1 MVKSNNFKYIFHL
14 KQSEFSHRPHLHN
27 VGSYLQK
34 HRKFE
39 VAVGKEEKNHKVFLY
54 LYAS

>member
-1 MVKSNNFKYIFHL
+1 MKCEIHA
-14 KQSEFSHRPHLHN
+14 
-27 VGSYLQK
+27 K

-39 VAVGKEEKNHKVFLY
+39 VAVGKKDKKRKVFLY